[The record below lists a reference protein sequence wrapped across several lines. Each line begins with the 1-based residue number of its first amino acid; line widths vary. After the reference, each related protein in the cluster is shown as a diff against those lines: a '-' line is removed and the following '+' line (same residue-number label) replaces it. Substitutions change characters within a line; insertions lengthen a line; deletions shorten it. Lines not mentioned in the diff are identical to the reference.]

1 MMLIFAYLQL
11 GMIKLITTLVTLCR
25 HLSVLFMYQLILKKE
40 KNPVFKGNWDICRC
54 HISCQSQL
62 SFQIRIAAL
71 NASSTVEDDYEGTF
85 KSHKTQTKEAQVSN
99 SAIFLRKFC
108 LEGSFVL

>member
-1 MMLIFAYLQL
+1 M
-11 GMIKLITTLVTLCR
+11 T
-25 HLSVLFMYQLILKKE
+25 
-40 KNPVFKGNWDICRC
+40 
-54 HISCQSQL
+54 SQL

-99 SAIFLRKFC
+99 STVVLMRFC
-108 LEGSFVL
+108 LDGGFVH

>member
-1 MMLIFAYLQL
+1 MRFSEAA
-11 GMIKLITTLVTLCR
+11 GPCVDVTFLVT
-25 HLSVLFMYQLILKKE
+25 
-40 KNPVFKGNWDICRC
+40 
-54 HISCQSQL
+54 SQL

-99 SAIFLRKFC
+99 STILLLKFC
-108 LEGSFVL
+108 LDGSFVL